1 MRLRRGRRSN
11 APAFLLQSMPN
22 GGGVVRVG
30 YTVTKKVGNAVCRNR
45 IKRRFRAAARDV
57 VPHHA
62 APGHDYVLIA
72 RPGAEDRPYPA
83 LLDDLRRALKHA
95 RGEGTPGAR

>member
-11 APAFLLQSMPN
+11 APAFLMQSLPN
-22 GGGVVRVG
+22 DAGVVRVG
-30 YTVTKKVGNAVCRNR
+30 YTVTKKIGNAVRRNR
-45 IKRRFRAAARDV
+45 IKRRLRAAAREV
-57 VPHHA
+57 IPHHA

-72 RPGAEDRPYPA
+72 RPGAAERPYAA

-95 RGEGTPGAR
+95 RGEGTPGAG